1 MTHFATQP
9 LGPQRVSI
17 GRVSAPRSS
26 LLVCLLAT
34 SAMAGD
40 FHTQVFDAK
49 VRSVQV
55 VKAHAFD
62 DRLDSLDAKP
72 VVLRGGPACEVSLEV
87 AEPFFKGPQVV
98 FARVQ
103 ACEVL
108 KTKPSVRVQYLGLAM
123 AFQFVALQLDGVWR
137 ALPLMKR
144 TESKNAN
151 VLACLNGD
159 AGSHCAPES
168 GPAL

>member
-1 MTHFATQP
+1 MN
-9 LGPQRVSI
+9 
-17 GRVSAPRSS
+17 APRS
-26 LLVCLLAT
+26 LLLACLLPTA
-34 SAMAGD
+34 AMAGD

-55 VKAHAFD
+55 VKTHAFD
-62 DRLDSLDAKP
+62 DRLGSLDDATP
-72 VVLRGGPACEVSLEV
+72 VVLRGGPACEISLEI

-98 FARVQ
+98 FASVQ

-144 TESKNAN
+144 TESKSVNA
-151 VLACLNGD
+151 LGCLKGD
-159 AGSHCAPES
+159 RRSHCAPES